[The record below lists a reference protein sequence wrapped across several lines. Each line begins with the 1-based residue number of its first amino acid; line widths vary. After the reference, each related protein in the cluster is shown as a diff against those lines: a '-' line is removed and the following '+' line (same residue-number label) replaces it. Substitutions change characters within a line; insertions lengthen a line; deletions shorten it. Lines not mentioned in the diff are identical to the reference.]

1 MSFIHLKTQT
11 EFSITQGLNKIEDMV
26 DKAASDNMGA
36 LAITDLNGMF
46 ASIDFYEEC
55 RSKGIKPIIGCDV
68 TVEHDEDNFYQLTVL
83 AKNQNGYKSILSLN
97 SRAYTENRKTNF
109 AAIKE
114 EWLGELQDV
123 IILSG
128 AKQGLIG
135 KKILAGDNVAALEVA
150 SQMKEFFGDDFYIEL
165 QRDGSP
171 DEEKYM
177 DGAIEM
183 CVKLGISPVAT
194 HPAIFLDS
202 EDFFVHETR
211 YCIGNK
217 HDVFSLD
224 RPRPFNKEMYFKTT
238 AEMEELFADIP
249 QALNNTVAIAKKCN
263 IELKL
268 NQPQLPNFPTPNG
281 EDPDLYFAELSR
293 KGLKERLEEDY
304 PDEVEREK
312 VRAQY
317 EERLEFEIDTIQKMK
332 FPGYFLI
339 VSDFIT
345 WAKDHDIP
353 VGPGRGSGAGS
364 LVAYA
369 MKITDLDPLPYNLL
383 FERFLN
389 PERVSMP
396 DFDIDFCQ
404 DRREEVIQYVRSKY
418 GEEAVCQIGTFGTM
432 APKAVV
438 RDVGRAFD
446 HSYDYMDTLAK
457 MIKIPANKPIS
468 LNEFIF
474 GKKDKEGEFVIEP
487 NEKMLARYEN
497 EPDVRKL
504 IDVCL
509 KLEGLTKQV
518 GTHAAGVVIAPT
530 KLTDFAPLY
539 TIDADSSVVSQFE
552 KNNVETAGLVKF
564 DFLGLRNLTIIK
576 DTVDLINKRMEKEGQ
591 PLLNLKKVDLN
602 DQNVYKHIFS
612 NGNTIGIF
620 QFESEGMTGVLK
632 KAKPESLGDLIAINA
647 LYRPGPMDIIPEW
660 LESKSMSEERR
671 PYPHP
676 SLREMLKET
685 YGYMIYQEQVMQC
698 AQIVANYS
706 LGGADMLR
714 RAMGKKKPEEMAK
727 QREIFVKG
735 AAENKIDAGKAN
747 EIFDLMEKFSG
758 YGFNKSH
765 AAAYSYLAYHTA
777 YLKTY
782 FPEEFLS
789 ANMNSQ
795 LSPLEAEKIAPLAD
809 DAKNNGIS
817 LLPPDVNKSN
827 YKFEVEGQGAIR
839 YGLGAIKGVGEK
851 AANTIARDREEN
863 GPYTDFYNF
872 LERVGK
878 KNVNKKVMEALVKA
892 GAFDE
897 INPNRAQLFDGIEK
911 GLDYVA
917 NFRKKEM
924 QDASVLGDALFDGEP
939 APKKKR
945 AKKEIV
951 LVKPE
956 LNEIEN
962 WDELTAINNEKSVL
976 GYFYSAHPYNTY
988 YTVKLDGFDVATK
1001 LSLIE
1006 EKFED
1011 GEKDLYIGGLIQE
1024 IKWWASKKGA
1034 FVTITDDTSSQT
1046 VSMFADFLT
1055 ENKGWLKEDAFVS
1068 LKVKLQADAKDG
1080 SLRVTANQGFNFEQT
1095 KKLLINKVFVG
1106 SENDPEK
1113 VRKFTE
1119 ICEPYIVKEEESD
1132 ITAILCVDGDPGRR
1146 NQKVQS
1152 YVIKYEPSL
1161 VDNLTKEFG
1170 SDWVKEILKKDID
1183 NVVFPELPYRN
1194 NGGKKNNY
1202 NNKSKSPKRS
1212 SFST

>member
-26 DKAASDNMGA
+26 AKAASDNMGA

-46 ASIDFYEEC
+46 ASINFYREC
-55 RSKGIKPIIGCDV
+55 RKKGIKPIIGCDV

-83 AKNQNGYKSILSLN
+83 AKNQNGYKSILALN
-97 SRAYTENRKTNF
+97 SRAYTDNRKTDF

-135 KKILAGDNVAALEVA
+135 KNILAKNYDAALEVA
-150 SQMKEFFGDDFYIEL
+150 SQMKEFFGNDFYIEL

-171 DEEKYM
+171 QEEAYM
-177 DGAIEM
+177 DGAIDICM
-183 CVKLGISPVAT
+183 KLGIAPVAT
-194 HPAIFLDS
+194 HPSLFLES
-202 EDFFVHETR
+202 EDYFVHETR

-217 HDVFSLD
+217 KEVFSLD

-238 AEMEELFADIP
+238 EEMENLFADLP
-249 QALNNTVAIAKKCN
+249 QALSNTVAIAKKCN
-263 IELKL
+263 IELVLDK
-268 NQPQLPNFPTPNG
+268 PQLPNFPTPNG
-281 EDPDLYFAELSR
+281 ENPDDYFAELSR
-293 KGLKERLEEDY
+293 KGLHERLSEDF
-304 PDEVEREK
+304 PDAVEREK
-312 VRAQY
+312 VRPQY
-317 EERLEFEIDTIQKMK
+317 EERLEFEIATIQKMK

-339 VSDFIT
+339 VADFIT

-364 LVAYA
+364 LVAYS

-404 DRREEVIQYVRSKY
+404 DRREEVINYVRSKY
-418 GEEAVCQIGTFGTM
+418 GEDAVCQIGTFGTM

-438 RDVGRAFD
+438 RDVGRAFG
-446 HSYDYMDTLAK
+446 HGYDFMDTLAK
-457 MIKIPANKPIS
+457 MVRIQPNKPMT

-474 GKKDKEGEFVIEP
+474 GKTDKEGEFIIEP
-487 NEKMLARYEN
+487 NEKLLARYQN

-539 TIDADSSVVSQFE
+539 TIDADSAVVSQFE

-576 DTVDLINKRMEKEGQ
+576 DTVDLINARMEKEGQ

-602 DQNVYKHIFS
+602 DQNVYKHIFCQ
-612 NGNTIGIF
+612 GNTTGIF
-620 QFESEGMTGVLK
+620 QFESTGMRDILR
-632 KAKPESLGDLIAINA
+632 KAKPEQLGDIIAIVS
-647 LYRPGPMDIIPEW
+647 LYRPGPMEIIPEW
-660 LESKSMSEERR
+660 LESKALPEEKR

-685 YGYMIYQEQVMQC
+685 YGYMVYQEQVMQC
-698 AQIVANYS
+698 AQIIANYS
-706 LGGADMLR
+706 LGEADMLR
-714 RAMGKKKPEEMAK
+714 RAMGKKKPEEMEM
-727 QREIFVKG
+727 QREKFIKG
-735 AAENKIDAGKAN
+735 AAENKVNVTLAH
-747 EIFDLMEKFSG
+747 EIFDLMEKFAG

-765 AAAYSYLAYHTA
+765 AAAYSYLSYHTA

-782 FPEEFLS
+782 YPEEFLS

-795 LSPLEAEKIAPLAD
+795 LSPLEAEKIAPIAD
-809 DAKNNGIS
+809 DAKNNGIK
-817 LLPPDVNKSN
+817 LLPPNINKSN
-827 YKFEVEGQGAIR
+827 YRFEVEGQGEIR

-851 AANTIARDREEN
+851 AANSIARDREEN
-863 GPYTDFYNF
+863 GPYSDFYNF

-878 KNVNKKVMEALVKA
+878 KNVNKKVMEALIKA

-924 QDASVLGDALFDGEP
+924 QDTSVLGDALFDGEP

-945 AKKEIV
+945 AKKEIIV
-951 LVKPE
+951 VKPE
-956 LNEIEN
+956 LNSIEP
-962 WDELTAINNEKSVL
+962 WDELTSINNEKSVL

-1001 LSLIE
+1001 LELIE

-1046 VSMFADFLT
+1046 VSMFSDFLT

-1068 LKVKLQADAKDG
+1068 LKVKLQADQKDG
-1080 SLRVTANQGFNFEQT
+1080 SLRITANQGFNFEQT

-1132 ITAILCVDGDPGRR
+1132 IIAILCVDGDPGRR

-1152 YVIKYEPSL
+1152 YSIKYEPGL

-1170 SDWVKEILKKDID
+1170 TDWVKEILKKDID

-1194 NGGKKNNY
+1194 NGGKKSNY
-1202 NNKSKSPKRS
+1202 NNKSKPAKRS